1 MTWSKAYLGIFMKK
15 TLRRINRSGRMR
27 KKKIVKDKV
36 TLDKWADAS
45 DIQEESVKGV
55 MIGLAG

>member
-1 MTWSKAYLGIFMKK
+1 MTWSKAYLGILMKK